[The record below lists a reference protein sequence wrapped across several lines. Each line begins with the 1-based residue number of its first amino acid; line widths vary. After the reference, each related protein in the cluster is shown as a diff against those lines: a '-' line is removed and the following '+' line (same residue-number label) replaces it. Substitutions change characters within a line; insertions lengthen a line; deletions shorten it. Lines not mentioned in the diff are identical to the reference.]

1 MEIDASRYAYT
12 LKSEKIFRN
21 ALDNAARQAAP
32 HTVGTFLA
40 RRLKGRAGNYKGH
53 YERRILKRLE
63 ALEAAGHAKRV
74 RSAGGRTAWLPID

>member
-1 MEIDASRYAYT
+1 M
-12 LKSEKIFRN
+12 L
-21 ALDNAARQAAP
+21 ARQAAP